1 MPVDSP
7 EEIHAV
13 FEDAFNSGDAD
24 ALLALYERDAVFEPE
39 PGQLVS
45 GTDAIREALG
55 GFLAL
60 QGTLTM
66 QTKKVVEA
74 GDIALVHGSW
84 SLTGTGPD
92 GSEVNL
98 SGESTEMLRR
108 QAGGT
113 WLFVIDIPNDV

>member
-24 ALLALYERDAVFEPE
+24 ALLALYERDAVFEAE

-45 GTDAIREALG
+45 GTDAIREVLG
-55 GFLAL
+55 VFLAF

-66 QTKKVVEA
+66 HKKVVAA
-74 GDIALVHGSW
+74 GDIALVKGSW

-98 SGESTEMLRR
+98 SGESTEIVRR
-108 QAGGT
+108 QADGT
-113 WLFVIDIPNDV
+113 WLYVIDIPDDV